1 MAGLLALTA
10 SVLLGFAVYNLS
22 CAFVDVPTEK
32 TSRTMMTTTRQTGTG
47 SQNLLDVYLTKASCY
62 LSRFIFLDPVR
73 KGKLTTALR
82 ITGSDL
88 TPESYTAKSF
98 LTGLLIILC
107 SLPFFWFMPI
117 GAVLLIISGI
127 AAGFMSYQQVFDS
140 VKKRKKLID
149 REMPRFAL
157 QITQSLQTDRDVLR
171 LLLSYRR
178 IAGEEFKAEL
188 DTTIADMKTEN
199 YENALL
205 RLQNRVGSTLLTE
218 VVRGLIGVLRGDDQ
232 SLYFKMLSFDMRQME
247 IAALKKEAEKRP
259 KAMQKYSMLMLF
271 CILLIYVVVLSV
283 EVFSSV
289 GSFF

>member
-1 MAGLLALTA
+1 MVGLLVLAA
-10 SVLLGFAVYNLS
+10 SVLLGFAAYHLS
-22 CAFVDVPTEK
+22 CAFVDVPTAK
-32 TSRTMMTTTRQTGTG
+32 TSRTMMTTQKQTGLA
-47 SQNLLDVYLTKASCY
+47 SQSLFDVYLTKASCFVA
-62 LSRFIFLDPVR
+62 RFITLDPVR

-88 TPESYTAKSF
+88 NPESYTAKAI
-98 LTGLLIILC
+98 LTGLLTIFC
-107 SLPFFWFMPI
+107 SLFFFWFMPI
-117 GAVLLIISGI
+117 GAVLIFISGI
-127 AAGFMSYQQVFDS
+127 AGGFMKYQRVFDS
-140 VKKRKKLID
+140 VRKRKKIID

-157 QITQSLQTDRDVLR
+157 HITQSIQTDRDVLR

-178 IAGEEFKAEL
+178 IAGEEFKTEL

-205 RLQNRVGSTLLTE
+205 RLQNRVGSTLLAE
-218 VVRGLIGVLRGDDQ
+218 VIRGLIGVLRGDDQ